1 MTSIS
6 KKVYIDKLD
15 DMVNKYN
22 NIYHSTIKVKPID
35 VKDNTYNDFGK
46 ENSDKDPKFQ
56 VSDHV
61 RISKNIIMWTS
72 SRDIFYT
79 LFGRFSKISCKY
91 RSWFL
96 CFPLHVYLHIY
107 SRVPN
112 NRLPPPRLL
121 IFRFYS
127 TQDIFIL
134 TSHPPHLLL
143 SFKHF
148 CSHF

>member
-61 RISKNIIMWTS
+61 RISKNIIIWTS

-112 NRLPPPRLL
+112 NRPPTP
-121 IFRFYS
+121 S
-127 TQDIFIL
+127 
-134 TSHPPHLLL
+134 PPIVNFL
-143 SFKHF
+143 SVN
-148 CSHF
+148 SHFHHSPS